1 MVHNAFTFSM
11 VIGGEQM
18 AHTKSALKRIRQD
31 KKRNLRNQSV
41 KSTVR
46 TATRAFREALEE
58 DDAAKAQTSLRAA
71 SKTLCQAATKGV
83 VRKQTAARRISRLA
97 KAAHK
102 SLAAAK

>member
-1 MVHNAFTFSM
+1 
-11 VIGGEQM
+11 M

-58 DDAAKAQTSLRAA
+58 GDAAKAQTSLRAA
-71 SKTLCQAATKGV
+71 SKTLCKAATKGV
-83 VRKQTAARRISRLA
+83 LRKQTAARRISRLA